1 MNKNKSFSC
10 KKKWYNLYVFISYSA
25 FLLLKFSKYYQK
37 WIYIGMG
44 EVFFLETWKNC
55 PKVQQNTVLF
65 RHLTYLKPDT
75 YSGPFEGFMIESFS
89 KNS

>member
-1 MNKNKSFSC
+1 MC
-10 KKKWYNLYVFISYSA
+10 
-25 FLLLKFSKYYQK
+25 
-37 WIYIGMG
+37 
-44 EVFFLETWKNC
+44 EVFFLDTLKNC
-55 PKVQQNTVLF
+55 PKAQQNTVLF